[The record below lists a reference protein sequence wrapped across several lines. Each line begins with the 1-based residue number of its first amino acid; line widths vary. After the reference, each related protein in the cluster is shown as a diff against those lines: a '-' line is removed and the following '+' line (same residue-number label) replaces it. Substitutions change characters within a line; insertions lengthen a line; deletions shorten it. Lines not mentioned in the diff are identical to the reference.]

1 MFGRVLMVLSARAE
15 MLVVYSLIDSS
26 RRVYSRSSRR
36 GARWIELAEMRDITD
51 CLWTACRTTLLVHSL
66 VRGPDIRFP

>member
-36 GARWIELAEMRDITD
+36 GAR
-51 CLWTACRTTLLVHSL
+51 
-66 VRGPDIRFP
+66 